1 MSPLNGDSDTVIRID
16 NKETNR
22 SLPETNR
29 SLPETNR
36 SLPETNRSLPPFS
49 TYPIIAKP

>member
-1 MSPLNGDSDTVIRID
+1 MIVIIRID
-16 NKETNR
+16 NK
-22 SLPETNR
+22 ETNR